1 MDDVS
6 LASLDA
12 GGTEDS
18 GVLDSFVE
26 DVVFPQAARLNAIA
40 KHKKIA
46 VSFFIMILPFL
57 YESGLLF
64 IAFMENFQILFM
76 GHRLITALGNTTG
89 ISDFF

>member
-1 MDDVS
+1 MVPYYQRWMEALPTVESLAAVDDVS

-46 VSFFIMILPFL
+46 VSFFIMILHFL
-57 YESGLLF
+57 Y
-64 IAFMENFQILFM
+64 
-76 GHRLITALGNTTG
+76 
-89 ISDFF
+89 

>member
-1 MDDVS
+1 MLPASTSVSSWEAGSWLAAVDDVS

-57 YESGLLF
+57 Y
-64 IAFMENFQILFM
+64 
-76 GHRLITALGNTTG
+76 
-89 ISDFF
+89 

>member
-1 MDDVS
+1 VDDVS
-6 LASLDA
+6 LASPDA

-46 VSFFIMILPFL
+46 VSFFIMSIPFL
-57 YESGLLF
+57 Y
-64 IAFMENFQILFM
+64 
-76 GHRLITALGNTTG
+76 
-89 ISDFF
+89 

>member
-1 MDDVS
+1 MDSEVL

-26 DVVFPQAARLNAIA
+26 DVVFPQAARLNAIT

-46 VSFFIMILPFL
+46 VNFFMMIIPFQ
-57 YESGLLF
+57 Y
-64 IAFMENFQILFM
+64 
-76 GHRLITALGNTTG
+76 
-89 ISDFF
+89 